1 MRNLFSIFFAIA
13 LVVIPIFAGAETSP
27 SAKIDQLIN
36 QNLKS
41 EGLEPNKM
49 ADDFVFVRRVYL
61 DLVGRIPTR
70 LETTDFTE
78 SKDTGKRTAIVGK
91 LIGTEGYVSH
101 QFNYWA
107 DLLRSR
113 TTIAG
118 NGQSSPSGMAY
129 EQWLKESIRSNK
141 PYNELVYELVTA
153 SGNSWENP
161 AIGYYLR
168 DYGMPLDNLAM
179 TSQLFLGTQIVCAQC
194 HDHPF
199 DSWTQ
204 MDYYQLSAFT
214 FGMTTTNNHSVA
226 RQALQK
232 YQEKKKGLSSERVRA
247 LKKAA
252 SEILIPV
259 RFSSVYETDRRLRL
273 PHDYQYDNAKPK
285 SIVKPATL
293 MGNEA
298 VMSGSTSTIEA
309 FGEWLTSPENPA
321 FTKVMANRIWKRGFG
336 VGLIEPVDDL
346 KDHTQASNPE
356 LMDYLAELFI
366 ELDYDIQAFQKVI
379 YQTKAYQREAALE
392 EPVPGAPYH
401 FAGPI
406 LRRLSAEQIWDSLVA
421 LTVENPDERNLGREL
436 FAKRRIAEVQ
446 LAAEAVY
453 DQNSNQF
460 MRNILEISRVQET
473 LSTEINAALAK
484 VTEARLEGDPDKI
497 REASETVREVR
508 RRLGNLIEEKV
519 FREGLE
525 EKLAAMKPKVD
536 VVASGEQSD
545 AFLNDL
551 AATVLK
557 DHATA
562 TEGMDSILGKD
573 KGGGIIDQ
581 LVAAM
586 FQDDQKAL
594 KEKRDVI
601 EAREAS
607 DWNVKSKED
616 KRAFKSFSKT
626 VLRRMQ
632 RASDLSSPTAPGHF
646 LREFGQ
652 SDRELIENSSDQASV
667 TQALALLNGPI
678 IGGITNKYSVLS
690 RDILSTKTFP
700 ERLDII
706 YLSMLSR
713 SPTPQERVIFR
724 EAWEADPES
733 GSVRGIIWTLL
744 NTRQFL
750 FNQ

>member
-1 MRNLFSIFFAIA
+1 MRSLLSILFATA
-13 LVVIPIFAGAETSP
+13 LVATSFAEGAETSP

-36 QNLKS
+36 QKLKE
-41 EGLEPNKM
+41 EGLKPNKI
-49 ADDFVFVRRVYL
+49 ADDSVFVRRVYL

-70 LETTDFTE
+70 VETTDFIE
-78 SKDTGKRTAIVGK
+78 SEDPEKRADIVGK
-91 LIGTEGYVSH
+91 LIGSEGYVSH

-107 DLLRSR
+107 DLLRAR
-113 TTIAG
+113 TAISDS
-118 NGQSSPSGMAY
+118 GQSRPSGMAY

-194 HDHPF
+194 HNHPF
-199 DSWTQ
+199 DAWTQ
-204 MDYYQLSAFT
+204 MDYYHLSAFT
-214 FGMTTTNNHSVA
+214 YGMVTSNNHPVA

-232 YQEKKKGLSSERVRA
+232 YQEKKKLSKERTSDLR
-247 LKKAA
+247 KAA

-259 RFSSVYETDRRLRL
+259 RFSSVYETDRSLRL
-273 PHDYQYDNAKPK
+273 PHDYQYDDAKPK
-285 SIVKPATL
+285 AVVKPATL

-298 VMSGSTSTIEA
+298 VISGSTSTIEA

-321 FTKVMANRIWKRGFG
+321 FTKVMANRIWKRAFG
-336 VGLIEPVDDL
+336 VGVFEPVDDL
-346 KDHTQASNPE
+346 KDHTQSSNPE
-356 LMDYLAELFI
+356 LMDYLTRLFI
-366 ELDYDIQAFQKVI
+366 DLDYDIQAFQKVI
-379 YQTKAYQREAALE
+379 YSTKAYQRESALE
-392 EPVPGAPYH
+392 EPVPGAPYY

-436 FAKRRIAEVQ
+436 FAKRSIAEVQ
-446 LAAEAVY
+446 LVAESIET
-453 DQNSNQF
+453 QNSNQF
-460 MRNILEISRVQET
+460 MRNILEISKVQKE
-473 LSTEINAALAK
+473 LSTEIEAALAK

-497 REASETVREVR
+497 REASTAARKIR
-508 RRLGNLIEEKV
+508 QRLRYLIEEKV

-525 EKLAAMKPKVD
+525 ERLADLKPKIEVA
-536 VVASGEQSD
+536 ASGEQSE

-551 AATVLK
+551 AAAVLK

-562 TEGMDSILGKD
+562 AEGMDAIIGQESGA
-573 KGGGIIDQ
+573 GVIDQ

-586 FQDDQKAL
+586 FEDEQKAL
-594 KEKRDVI
+594 NEQRKKI
-601 EAREAS
+601 EAREEI

-616 KRAFKSFSKT
+616 KRAFKLFSKT
-626 VLRRMQ
+626 ILRRMQ
-632 RASDLSSPTAPGHF
+632 RASDLSSPTTPGHF

-667 TQALALLNGPI
+667 TQALALLNGPV

-690 RDILSTKTFP
+690 RDIGSSKSFP
-700 ERLDII
+700 ERLDTI

-713 SPTPQERVIFR
+713 LPTPHERGIFR

-733 GSVRGIIWTLL
+733 GTVKGIIWTLL

-750 FNQ
+750 FVQ